1 MDRLLSMQVFEKVA
15 SESGFAAA
23 ARVLD
28 MSPATVTRLVNDL
41 ENHLRARL
49 IQRTTH
55 KVVLTES
62 GILYLQKLKHILQ
75 EISDAEI
82 LAQNSSDELIGTLNI
97 LSTPLLATKLLA
109 PLAGRWREQH
119 PQVALDISLDP
130 FSYLRVEEF
139 DLTLMS
145 VEDTFDAN
153 VVARTI
159 GKTERL
165 LCAAPDYL
173 SRVGVPRDPAELQRH
188 AYLSFPWHKAAGHN
202 SGHSLR
208 LSHISGLVDAVNV
221 PMNVTFQALSFDVLL
236 GAMRA
241 GAGLCLMP
249 KRLVQ
254 RALQNGT
261 LTHVLPD
268 WYAGNLIFYAALP
281 SRKYIPAR
289 SLAMLEALAIQAQQ
303 IFPASLNSRVINQTD
318 FKALSL

>member
-41 ENHLRARL
+41 EDHLGTRL

-55 KVVLTES
+55 KLVLTETGS
-62 GILYLQKLKHILQ
+62 LYLQKLKHILH
-75 EISDAEI
+75 EINDAEV
-82 LAQNSSDELIGTLNI
+82 LAQNSSEELIGTLNI
-97 LSTPLLATKLLA
+97 LSTPLLATKILA
-109 PLAGRWREQH
+109 PLAGRWRAQH
-119 PQVALDISLDP
+119 PHVCLDVSIDP

-153 VVARTI
+153 IVARTI
-159 GKTERL
+159 GKTERW
-165 LCAAPDYL
+165 LCASPDYL
-173 SRVGVPRDPAELQRH
+173 NRVGMPLEPADLQRH
-188 AYLSFPWHKAAGHN
+188 DYLNFPWHKAAGHN
-202 SGHSLR
+202 SSHTLR
-208 LSHISGLVDAVNV
+208 LSHASGHGEAVNI

-236 GAMRA
+236 VAMRA
-241 GAGLCLMP
+241 GGGLALMP

-254 RALQNGT
+254 RAILNGT

-268 WYAGNLIFYAALP
+268 WNAGSLIFYAALP

-289 SLAMLEALAIQAQQ
+289 ALAMLEALAIQAQF
-303 IFPASLNSRVINQTD
+303 IFPPSLNSQTINQTD
-318 FKALSL
+318 VKALVL

>member
-15 SESGFAAA
+15 LENGFAAA

-41 ENHLRARL
+41 EDHLGTRL

-55 KVVLTES
+55 KLVLTES
-62 GILYLQKLKHILQ
+62 GSLYLQKLKNILQ
-75 EISDAEI
+75 EISDAEV
-82 LAQNSSDELIGTLNI
+82 LAQNSSEELMGTLNI
-97 LSTPLLATKLLA
+97 LSTPLLATKILA
-109 PLAGRWREQH
+109 PMAGRWRAQY
-119 PQVALDISLDP
+119 PQVLLDISLDP

-153 VVARTI
+153 IVARTI

-173 SRVGVPRDPAELQRH
+173 SRVGMPLDPSELQQH
-188 AYLSFPWHKAAGHN
+188 DYLNFPWHKAAGHN
-202 SGHSLR
+202 SSHTLR
-208 LSHISGLVDAVNV
+208 LRHGSGHGEAVNI

-236 GAMRA
+236 SAMRS

-249 KRLVQ
+249 ERLVQ
-254 RALQNGT
+254 RAILNGT
-261 LTHVLPD
+261 LTHVLPE
-268 WYAGNLIFYAALP
+268 WHAGSLIFYAALP
-281 SRKYIPAR
+281 SRKHIPAR
-289 SLAMLEALAIQAQQ
+289 ALAMLEALAIQAQF
-303 IFPASLNSRVINQTD
+303 IFPPSLNSQASNQTD
-318 FKALSL
+318 SKALLV